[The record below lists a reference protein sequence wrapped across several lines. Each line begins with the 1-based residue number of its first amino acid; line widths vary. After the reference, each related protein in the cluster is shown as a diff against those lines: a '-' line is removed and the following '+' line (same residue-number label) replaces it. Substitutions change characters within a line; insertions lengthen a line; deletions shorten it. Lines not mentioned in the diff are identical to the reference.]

1 MFRTMQNSNL
11 LYASALVLL
20 SITLLMPSTANATPI
35 YDVFGP
41 LPQATFGGT
50 GIPNNEVA
58 VGSQFADGTDV
69 LITIA
74 MSATQRYSNPALT
87 NDGAGTYFAQTGSND
102 GLVGNPT
109 IGALWN
115 WNFYME
121 VEGFNGATPK
131 LTDYQIDLYYD
142 FDPGFDTPLGSLGVI
157 NVTNSIAFSANPN
170 ATVAQDSQNLLFGY
184 LATSV
189 PGFLTAPGGAFDPNA
204 VGEYNFA
211 IQVSNG
217 GGFGIETIAMDV
229 QVVPEPATIGL
240 AAFGLIAMGVWRRK
254 R

>member
-1 MFRTMQNSNL
+1 M
-11 LYASALVLL
+11 ASA
-20 SITLLMPSTANATPI
+20 ANATPI

-50 GIPNNEVA
+50 GIPNTEVA
-58 VGSQFADGTDV
+58 VGSQFADGSDV

-115 WNFYME
+115 FNFYME

-131 LTDYQIDLYYD
+131 LTDYQINLYYD

-157 NVTNSIAFSANPN
+157 DVTAGLALLDPN
-170 ATVAQDSQNLLFGY
+170 ATVAQGSENLLFGY
-184 LATSV
+184 LATSS
-189 PGFLTAPGGAFDPNA
+189 PPFWTAPGGAFDPNA